1 MLDVACGDGIP
12 AFYLAEHVGPTG
24 RVLAMDLSQAQLSRA
39 RLVQR
44 FALPWLEFVCYGY
57 LRASAH
63 TPR

>member
-39 RLVQR
+39 RLVQGSASHGWNSRVWISAR
-44 FALPWLEFVCYGY
+44 FRPDY
-57 LRASAH
+57 
-63 TPR
+63 